1 MRAVPT
7 WFGPQG
13 RPLFGWLHVPEGGM
27 ARGAVVC
34 CPTMGVEYASAHR
47 AIRTLAE
54 QLAAAGFLAL
64 RFDYEGTGDSSG
76 DESGP
81 GQLESWRRS
90 AREAVALVRECGAA
104 RVAMVGIRIGG
115 TLAAETAASDGDVDA
130 LVLWDPCGNGRSFVR
145 EQQALM
151 ALSIGDLP
159 SEGVELD
166 PGAVEVLGSV
176 LSAETVADLGT
187 LDLTKVSPPLA
198 RRTLV
203 LVRDDRP
210 TPSRL
215 ARALGTEHVEWGVA
229 EGQADLVDVLP
240 DQARLPEAAIA
251 MVLGWLLGNFGASP
265 TTVTPVVREQAV
277 VAANATTPVVERA
290 VRLGPLGLFGIL
302 TEPEGAPLGPTVLLL
317 NAGLIHHIGPAR
329 LWVSLARRFA
339 AAGMRCLRFD
349 LSGLGDSP
357 VRPGQPPHV
366 GYPLEAAED
375 VASAAEALCPGHHG
389 DVVLTGLCAG
399 AYHSIEN
406 GIALGA
412 RGVCA
417 INPILSFD
425 PPEVRT
431 GGEVDEGRRAV
442 QPFSPWVKAL
452 RRFEWL
458 AHFGEHKAPPSV
470 WWALDRLGL
479 QPHPAHGLNALAAKR
494 VTTLVL
500 CGEVEARPFE
510 RRAKWAMRRLEK
522 SGLVRLEVLPSIDHT
537 LFGASGR
544 ARAIALLSE
553 YFLATYL
560 PAPSSAGTPRVPA
573 HPELVAP

>member
-187 LDLTKVSPPLA
+187 LDLTKVSHPSHGGPSCWSETTGRRRRGSRGLSA
-198 RRTLV
+198 PSTSSGGWPRGRRTWSTCCLT
-203 LVRDDRP
+203 RR
-210 TPSRL
+210 
-215 ARALGTEHVEWGVA
+215 
-229 EGQADLVDVLP
+229 
-240 DQARLPEAAIA
+240 
-251 MVLGWLLGNFGASP
+251 ASP
-265 TTVTPVVREQAV
+265 RRPSPWCSDGSWATSGPRRPRSPRWCASRPSLRRTPRRRR
-277 VAANATTPVVERA
+277 RA
-290 VRLGPLGLFGIL
+290 G
-302 TEPEGAPLGPTVLLL
+302 
-317 NAGLIHHIGPAR
+317 GPAR
-329 LWVSLARRFA
+329 
-339 AAGMRCLRFD
+339 
-349 LSGLGDSP
+349 
-357 VRPGQPPHV
+357 PP
-366 GYPLEAAED
+366 
-375 VASAAEALCPGHHG
+375 
-389 DVVLTGLCAG
+389 
-399 AYHSIEN
+399 
-406 GIALGA
+406 
-412 RGVCA
+412 
-417 INPILSFD
+417 
-425 PPEVRT
+425 
-431 GGEVDEGRRAV
+431 RAV
-442 QPFSPWVKAL
+442 W
-452 RRFEWL
+452 
-458 AHFGEHKAPPSV
+458 H
-470 WWALDRLGL
+470 
-479 QPHPAHGLNALAAKR
+479 PH
-494 VTTLVL
+494 
-500 CGEVEARPFE
+500 
-510 RRAKWAMRRLEK
+510 RA
-522 SGLVRLEVLPSIDHT
+522 
-537 LFGASGR
+537 
-544 ARAIALLSE
+544 
-553 YFLATYL
+553 
-560 PAPSSAGTPRVPA
+560 
-573 HPELVAP
+573 